1 MRRKIN
7 GNYIEDIA
15 VDIQEEEYTKWLE
28 AEHAMWEYSK
38 DDFKPEELP
47 EPTPENSPSKEELF
61 PKALLIE
68 ALRSHMGKILL
79 SVGLEKH
86 LIKFIEND
94 LLDKHRSNFI
104 SDDHL
109 KEMGIKSPGER
120 IAILAEIKDPK
131 EIKKER
137 PIETVSL

>member
-1 MRRKIN
+1 MKRKIN
-7 GNYIEDIA
+7 GKPIEEIA
-15 VDIQEEEYTKWLE
+15 VDIQKEEYTKWLE

-47 EPTPENSPSKEELF
+47 EPTPENSPKKEDLF

-68 ALRSHMGKILL
+68 ALESHMGKILL

-94 LLDKHRSNFI
+94 LLDKQRCVFI
-104 SDDHL
+104 GDEHL
-109 KEMGIKSPGER
+109 KEMGTKSPGKR
-120 IAILAEIKDPK
+120 IAILAEIKDPNESK
-131 EIKKER
+131 SER
-137 PIETVSL
+137 FIETVSL